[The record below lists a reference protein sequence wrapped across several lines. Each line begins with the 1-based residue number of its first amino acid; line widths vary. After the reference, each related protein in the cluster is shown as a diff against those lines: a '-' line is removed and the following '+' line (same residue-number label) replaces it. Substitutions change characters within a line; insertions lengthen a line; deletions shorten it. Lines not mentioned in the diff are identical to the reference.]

1 MWDEIPKITTSTKT
15 IAFEC
20 NQPRI
25 RITMKIHYD
34 CDPGQDDAI
43 ALLYALGSKNIDV
56 QSISV
61 VGGNIDVDQCARNAL
76 QLLEVS
82 GRTDIPVYKGA
93 SQPLERPLIMLPHV
107 FGPTGMA
114 GAEHLSQPTIKP
126 QDKNAID
133 FLCDDF
139 TLDTIVATGP
149 LTNLAMAL
157 KRKPALSN
165 QIKNLIIMG
174 GCVRPDPIFNL
185 MGNLTVKGN
194 KEGKAEYNFAVD
206 PEAVQIVFQS
216 GIENIAMIGLE
227 VTRTVLFNGALEK
240 RLLDLNTKT
249 SILSAKI
256 LSSVGEEDL
265 EEYKDHWQYPNDPV
279 RAIHDIVA
287 MAYADTPDIFETEIL
302 PIRIDVDDIPGQSVI
317 DECNSDCNVMV
328 IKDLDREAFAGGLA
342 MNLNGAFK

>member
-1 MWDEIPKITTSTKT
+1 
-15 IAFEC
+15 
-20 NQPRI
+20 
-25 RITMKIHYD
+25 MKIHYD

-43 ALLYALGSKNIDV
+43 ALLYALGSKDIDI

-76 QLLEVS
+76 QLLEVADR
-82 GRTDIPVYKGA
+82 GDIPVYKGCLE
-93 SQPLERPLIMLPHV
+93 PLERELIMLPHV

-114 GAEHLSQPTIKP
+114 GAEHLPQPIVPSQ
-126 QDKNAID
+126 QKNAID

-139 TLDTIVATGP
+139 ALDTIVATGP

-157 KRKPALSN
+157 KRKPELSSK
-165 QIKNLIIMG
+165 IKNLIIMG

-206 PEAVQIVFQS
+206 PEAAKIIFLS
-216 GIENIAMIGLE
+216 GIENITMIGLD
-227 VTRTVLFNGALEK
+227 VTRTVLYNGALEK
-240 RLLDLNTKT
+240 RLIDLNTKASVLT
-249 SILSAKI
+249 AKI

-265 EEYKDHWQYPNDPV
+265 EEYKNQWQYPNDPV

-287 MAYADTPDIFETEIL
+287 MAYVDTPEMFETEIL
-302 PIRIDVDDIPGQSVI
+302 PLRIDVDDIPGQSVI
-317 DECNSDCNVMV
+317 DTKNPDKLITVV
-328 IKDLDREAFAGGLA
+328 TGLNCVSFFN
-342 MNLNGAFK
+342 NLCDNLKRLS

>member
-1 MWDEIPKITTSTKT
+1 
-15 IAFEC
+15 
-20 NQPRI
+20 
-25 RITMKIHYD
+25 MKIHYD

-43 ALLYALGSKNIDV
+43 ALLYALGSKNIEV

-76 QLLEVS
+76 QLSEVTN
-82 GRTDIPVYKGA
+82 RTDISVYKGA
-93 SQPLERPLIMLPHV
+93 SKPLERPLIMLPHV

-114 GAEHLSQPTIKP
+114 GAEHLPQPTIKP
-126 QDKNAID
+126 QNKNAID

-139 TLDTIVATGP
+139 AFDTIVATGP

-157 KRKPALSN
+157 KQKPELST

-174 GCVRPDPIFNL
+174 GCLRPDPIFNL

-206 PEAVQIVFQS
+206 PEAAQIVFQS
-216 GIENIAMIGLE
+216 GIENITMIGLD
-227 VTRTVLFNGALEK
+227 VTRTVLFSGAIEK
-240 RLLDLNTKT
+240 WLMGIGTNA
-249 SILSAKI
+249 SMLSAQI
-256 LSSVGEEDL
+256 LASVGEEDR
-265 EEYKDHWQYPNDPV
+265 EEYKDQWSYPYDPV

-287 MAYADTPDIFETEIL
+287 MAYADTPEIFETEML

-317 DECNSDCNVMV
+317 DEGNTDCNVTV
-328 IKDLDREAFAGGLA
+328 IKDLDREAFVNHLGQ
-342 MNLNGAFK
+342 NLSKV

>member
-1 MWDEIPKITTSTKT
+1 
-15 IAFEC
+15 
-20 NQPRI
+20 
-25 RITMKIHYD
+25 MKIHYD

-76 QLLEVS
+76 QLLEVMD
-82 GRTDIPVYKGA
+82 RTDISVYKGA
-93 SQPLERPLIMLPHV
+93 SKPLERPLIMLPHV

-114 GAEHLSQPTIKP
+114 GAEHLPQPIIKS

-133 FLCDDF
+133 FLCNNF
-139 TLDTIVATGP
+139 ALDTIVATGP

-157 KRKPALSN
+157 KRNPELSN

-174 GCVRPDPIFNL
+174 GCVRPDPVFNL
-185 MGNLTVKGN
+185 MGNLTVKGT

-206 PEAVQIVFQS
+206 PEATKIVFQS
-216 GIENIAMIGLE
+216 GIKDIAMIGLD
-227 VTRTVLFNGALEK
+227 VTRTVLFNGAIEK
-240 RLLDLNTKT
+240 RLIDLNTKA
-249 SILSAKI
+249 SILTAKI
-256 LSSVGEEDL
+256 LATVGEEDR
-265 EEYKDHWQYPNDPV
+265 EEYKDQWAYPNDPV

-287 MAYADTPDIFETEIL
+287 MAYADTPEIFETEML

-317 DECNSDCNVMV
+317 YEGNRDCNVTV
-328 IKDLDREAFAGGLA
+328 IKDLDREAFFD
-342 MNLNGAFK
+342 NLCKNLSRV

>member
-1 MWDEIPKITTSTKT
+1 
-15 IAFEC
+15 
-20 NQPRI
+20 
-25 RITMKIHYD
+25 MKIHYD

-43 ALLYALGSKNIDV
+43 ALLYALGSKDIDI

-76 QLLEVS
+76 QILEIADR
-82 GRTDIPVYKGA
+82 GDIPVYKGC
-93 SQPLERPLIMLPHV
+93 SKPLERNLIMLPHV

-114 GAEHLSQPTIKP
+114 GAEHLPQPIIQAQGK
-126 QDKNAID
+126 DAID

-139 TLDTIVATGP
+139 ALDTIVATGP

-157 KRKPALSN
+157 KRKPSLSN

-206 PEAVQIVFQS
+206 PEAAQIVFQS
-216 GIENIAMIGLE
+216 GIENITMVGLD
-227 VTRTVLFNGALEK
+227 VTRTVLYNGALEK
-240 RLLDLNTKT
+240 RLIDLNTKA
-249 SILSAKI
+249 SILTAKI

-265 EEYKDHWQYPNDPV
+265 EEYKDQWQYPNDPV

-287 MAYADTPDIFETEIL
+287 MA
-302 PIRIDVDDIPGQSVI
+302 
-317 DECNSDCNVMV
+317 
-328 IKDLDREAFAGGLA
+328 
-342 MNLNGAFK
+342 

>member
-1 MWDEIPKITTSTKT
+1 
-15 IAFEC
+15 
-20 NQPRI
+20 
-25 RITMKIHYD
+25 MKIHYD

-43 ALLYALGSKNIDV
+43 ALLYALGSKNIDI

-76 QLLEVS
+76 QLLEVA
-82 GRTDIPVYKGA
+82 GRDDIPVYKGC
-93 SQPLERPLIMLPHV
+93 SKPLERDLIMLPHV

-114 GAEHLSQPTIKP
+114 GAEHLPQPTIAP

-139 TLDTIVATGP
+139 ALDTIVATGP

-157 KRKPALSN
+157 KRKPSLST

-174 GCVRPDPIFNL
+174 GCIHPDPIFNL

-206 PEAVQIVFQS
+206 PEAAQIVFQS
-216 GIENIAMIGLE
+216 GIENITMVGLD
-227 VTRTVLFNGALEK
+227 VTRTVLYNGALEK
-240 RLLDLNTKT
+240 RLIDLNTKASVLT
-249 SILSAKI
+249 AKI

-265 EEYKDHWQYPNDPV
+265 EEYKDQWQYPNDPV

-287 MAYADTPDIFETEIL
+287 MAYVDRSNIFETEIL
-302 PIRIDVDDIPGQSVI
+302 PIRIDIDDIPGQSVI
-317 DECNSDCNVMV
+317 DEVNPDCNVTV
-328 IKDLDREAFAGGLA
+328 IKDLNREAFISFLCE
-342 MNLNGAFK
+342 NLESL